1 MLPGQG
7 VTWTRRYQNKV
18 LPGHGFTRTMDKVL
32 PWQCW
37 TRYNLDKNRCYLD
50 KVLPGQDITWTRSDV
65 AQVEFARIA
74 VTHATSIRRCR
85 VVTFARLDLRPRPH
99 VVLQSSHTDHS
110 DHPPSTA
117 TTSKY
122 DSVKYFITHFFNV
135 LQRFWCIT
143 SVTHFSHAT
152 SLYSTSLPISLH
164 FVIAHFN
171 PSEMVHKFNSDS

>member
-1 MLPGQG
+1 MVLPGQWTRFYPDSVG
-7 VTWTRRYQNKV
+7 QGIIWIRIDVTWT
-18 LPGHGFTRTMDKVL
+18 
-32 PWQCW
+32 
-37 TRYNLDKNRCYLD
+37 RCYLD
-50 KVLPGQDITWTRSDV
+50 KTLPGQGLTLHKSNSRESPSHMRPPYAGV
-65 AQVEFARIA
+65 GLL
-74 VTHATSIRRCR
+74 HSR
-85 VVTFARLDLRPRPH
+85 VLDLRPRPH